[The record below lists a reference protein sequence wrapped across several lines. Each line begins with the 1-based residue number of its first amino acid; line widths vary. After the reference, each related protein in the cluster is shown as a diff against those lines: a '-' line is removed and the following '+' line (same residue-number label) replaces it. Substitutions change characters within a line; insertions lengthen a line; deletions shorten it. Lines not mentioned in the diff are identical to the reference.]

1 MKLKLKH
8 LTFAIILL
16 VVAGFSLTGCE
27 RVEPNQAGVLMENYG
42 RNGKSDFSIV
52 TGRIWTL
59 FPGTQLYQVPLWE
72 QRGKF
77 DEPMSLKAA
86 DNTEF
91 STKPVYSFRVVKD
104 RAVDVVF
111 DNKQLG
117 TGDGFISSL
126 QDNILEPKIYDLMK
140 EESRKFTTDELMAK
154 GGSLNFEQKVQDL
167 IKTEF
172 TKRGLELMTFSSQL
186 AFSKSVTERIDK
198 RNEVN
203 TNLSVLDQQIEEQK
217 KRLELARLQAET
229 NRALSE
235 GITDKLLQ
243 QQFIEKWDGKTPL
256 YGNTPVTIFKQEK

>member
-1 MKLKLKH
+1 MKFKRT
-8 LTFAIILL
+8 LTAAVVLL
-16 VVAGFSLTGCE
+16 TVAACQ

-52 TGRIWTL
+52 TGRVWTL
-59 FPGTQLYQVPLWE
+59 MPGTELYQVPLWE
-72 QRGKF
+72 QRGQF
-77 DEPMSLKAA
+77 ENPTTLKAA

-91 STKPVYSFRVVKD
+91 TTRPVYSFRVIKD

-117 TGDGFISSL
+117 TGDGFVTSL

-140 EESRKFTTDELMAK
+140 EESRRFSTDELMAK
-154 GGSLNFEQKVQDL
+154 GGSLNFEQKVQD
-167 IKTEF
+167 IVKAEF
-172 TKRGLELMTFSSQL
+172 AKRGLELMTFSSQL

-229 NRALSE
+229 NRIQSE
-235 GITDKLLQ
+235 GITEQLLK

-256 YGNTPVTIFKQEK
+256 YGNMPVTLFKQEK